1 MLHQV
6 VAKYQGQSYLM
17 VGYMLGRKDGS
28 FRISA
33 MAALG
38 PKLFDVA
45 KVDGHWMTN
54 VYLKPL
60 ADQFDV
66 TNVGRSVERIYFLPA
81 TGALRLESG
90 GWASRSSIPQQD
102 EIDEVEDLL
111 DFHTLALRRKRY
123 FKDGRQVVQVD
134 FDKLELVQGGW
145 LARNVKLT
153 DARGFTLELHV
164 TDYVPGFPVPDEV
177 LRVERPAGVTE

>member
-6 VAKYQGQSYLM
+6 VAKYHEQIYLM
-17 VGYMLGRKDGS
+17 AGYMLGRKDGS

-33 MAALG
+33 TAALG

-45 KVDGHWMTN
+45 KLDGHWTSR

-60 ADQFDV
+60 AEQFDV

-81 TGALRLESG
+81 TGALRLESD
-90 GWASRSSIPQQD
+90 GWASRSSISHQD

-111 DFHTLALRRKRY
+111 DVHTLALRRKRY
-123 FKDGRQVVQVD
+123 FKDGQQVVQVD

-153 DARGFTLELHV
+153 DARGLVLELHV
-164 TDYVPGFPVPDEV
+164 TDYVPGFPVPDEL
-177 LRVERPAGVTE
+177 LRVERPAGASD